1 MILILNQESAWLY
14 PSILM
19 DSLKM
24 DYPFKIAFVQPPPP
38 HRKNRRRGVCG
49 GGGDCTQA
57 SLRRT
62 IHFVALVCNR
72 PTTKC
77 LCPVFLMITKECTE
91 RLSALSVSLII
102 PRGKCV
108 SGPLVR
114 AIFFSQIRHRN
125 ALTEIAWEDGDVQG
139 LGMAMSTVTSE
150 KNRELLFTGNVF
162 YKQWHLCLFR
172 EHDLLKISNINPG
185 QEARFSLWKKL
196 VHRES
201 GRNGA

>member
-24 DYPFKIAFVQPPPP
+24 DYPFQVAFVQPPPP

-57 SLRRT
+57 SLRQT

-77 LCPVFLMITKECTE
+77 LCPVFLKSHSPDISERCLRSTTRTMIPTGLLCMTPMKRLVANTVYCYKKSIVAPPQFEIFTWFLTFLLIQTE
-91 RLSALSVSLII
+91 A
-102 PRGKCV
+102 
-108 SGPLVR
+108 
-114 AIFFSQIRHRN
+114 
-125 ALTEIAWEDGDVQG
+125 D
-139 LGMAMSTVTSE
+139 
-150 KNRELLFTGNVF
+150 
-162 YKQWHLCLFR
+162 
-172 EHDLLKISNINPG
+172 IS
-185 QEARFSLWKKL
+185 F
-196 VHRES
+196 
-201 GRNGA
+201 